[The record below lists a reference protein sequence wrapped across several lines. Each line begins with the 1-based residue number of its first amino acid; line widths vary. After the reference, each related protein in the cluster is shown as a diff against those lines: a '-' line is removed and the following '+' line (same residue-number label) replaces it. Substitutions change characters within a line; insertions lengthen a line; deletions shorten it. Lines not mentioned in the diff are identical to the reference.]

1 MLDRIVERECAIK
14 MHSPACDV
22 PCMQQGQAHEAM
34 PDHERPL
41 RPLLICGG
49 QELDSKLTHHVGVER
64 YNVRGPRAVKNREQ
78 QQRIFGRL
86 PERFGLLDQQTCPLD
101 SSPGFRR
108 RVAADMEEWGYE
120 CNLQL
125 DLFATQGGRR
135 GQACDLVERT
145 PELFRGFDQRR
156 ALRRPQPGFA
166 PQRRGFLDL
175 PRLGAVTRQQLG
187 LILRDLRELT
197 FEGFGNSGMKRTSRL
212 AQQRAVSR
220 IPYQCML
227 EKVGRVRRATLPEQ
241 QTSPNETV
249 ERRLQLRL
257 RLAHDR
263 SQQRMGELAS
273 DRRPDLRQLL
283 G

>member
-1 MLDRIVERECAIK
+1 MLGRIVERECAIK
-14 MHSPACDV
+14 MHSPACDG

-41 RPLLICGG
+41 RPLLICDG

-125 DLFATQGGRR
+125 DLFATPGGRPRQGGDQVARELELTWSCEGWGGVRRELGGLPPERR
-135 GQACDLVERT
+135 GFPDLAGLGPMSRQQ
-145 PELFRGFDQRR
+145 LRS
-156 ALRRPQPGFA
+156 ALRRFREFA
-166 PQRRGFLDL
+166 LD
-175 PRLGAVTRQQLG
+175 
-187 LILRDLRELT
+187 
-197 FEGFGNSGMKRTSRL
+197 GFGDAGMQRASRL
-212 AQQRAVSR
+212 AQQRPVSR
-220 IPYQCML
+220 VLHEGML
-227 EKVGRVRRATLPEQ
+227 EQ
-241 QTSPNETV
+241 
-249 ERRLQLRL
+249 
-257 RLAHDR
+257 
-263 SQQRMGELAS
+263 
-273 DRRPDLRQLL
+273 
-283 G
+283 